1 MEACVELAN
10 FNRKIVEDF
19 KKDSLKT
26 LCLLTKTPELNHN
39 LFEWEEDKRLL
50 IKELGNDSDKIR
62 ELMKL
67 IEELRMENGKMKDEL
82 EDLRRRVRELEKQNE
97 VLIQDKAELEKEV
110 EDLKKRVKELEDLL

>member
-1 MEACVELAN
+1 M
-10 FNRKIVEDF
+10 
-19 KKDSLKT
+19 
-26 LCLLTKTPELNHN
+26 
-39 LFEWEEDKRLL
+39 FEWEEDKRLL